1 MIPQHF
7 DSALRELNWSA
18 EDERQTLLVVRIV
31 VIHVEYTGAVIT
43 TLTFNR
49 ERIVKDTVPFVSGFE

>member
-7 DSALRELNWSA
+7 DSTLRELNWSA

-31 VIHVEYTGAVIT
+31 VIHVEYTGAVIA
-43 TLTFNR
+43 TL
-49 ERIVKDTVPFVSGFE
+49 